1 MAIPGGS
8 YQFVV
13 ENIADS
19 DVASQEVATNATE
32 KAVELK
38 GLHKATQN
46 IRYGHRLSFL
56 GSYCEHANAQWFCQ
70 TLPLSSRLYYYRA
83 RRFIFSRG
91 KNVGSASLHSTV
103 GQFLL
108 EYHYLC
114 TTTSHSEKIP
124 I

>member
-46 IRYGHRLSFL
+46 IRYDHRLSFL
-56 GSYCEHANAQWFCQ
+56 VSYFEHANPQWFCRRR
-70 TLPLSSRLYYYRA
+70 SRY
-83 RRFIFSRG
+83 
-91 KNVGSASLHSTV
+91 
-103 GQFLL
+103 
-108 EYHYLC
+108 
-114 TTTSHSEKIP
+114 
-124 I
+124 

>member
-1 MAIPGGS
+1 MKKEAIPGGS

-46 IRYGHRLSFL
+46 VGSGHRLSFL
-56 GSYCEHANAQWFCQ
+56 GSYCEHANPQWVCRRG
-70 TLPLSSRLYYYRA
+70 SRY
-83 RRFIFSRG
+83 
-91 KNVGSASLHSTV
+91 
-103 GQFLL
+103 
-108 EYHYLC
+108 
-114 TTTSHSEKIP
+114 
-124 I
+124 